1 MKKLLFT
8 LACVFAV
15 STAAFAQSPSFTFTD
30 NGLYGGTNT
39 SGTFNSTD
47 TFTVS
52 VYASFSGMPAG
63 FSADGYSL
71 WLETQITNSFNTAL
85 TITGVT
91 DFQFTQ
97 QTQSIYPK
105 TFTDSVGADSGYRTD
120 QQGALSGDIG
130 ATDNGGQSI
139 LGNFSNVHLAD
150 YTFSIN
156 GAAAGT
162 YLLQTGTTANT
173 PKHSVISYND
183 GTTFSN
189 ADAPQI
195 AYSITISTIPEP
207 ATWSLFALGA
217 LGAFGV
223 NLLRARRRS

>member
-1 MKKLLFT
+1 MKKLLLT

-15 STAAFAQSPSFTFTD
+15 STAAFAQVSASFSFTD

-47 TFTVS
+47 TFTLS
-52 VYASFSGMPAG
+52 VFGTISGMPAG

-71 WLETQITNSFNTAL
+71 WLETQIANSFNTAL

-91 DFQFTQ
+91 YFQFTNPNQ
-97 QTQSIYPK
+97 PTYPK
-105 TFTDSVGADSGYRTD
+105 LFTDTIGADSGYRTD
-120 QQGALSGDIG
+120 QEGTNSGDLG
-130 ATDNGGQSI
+130 ATALTPSQNFANGA
-139 LGNFSNVHLAD
+139 NVHLAD
-150 YTFSIN
+150 YTFSIS

-162 YLLQTGTTANT
+162 YLLQSTTTANT
-173 PKHSVISYND
+173 PKHSEISYDD
-183 GTTFSN
+183 GTSFPTQ
-189 ADAPQI
+189 DAPQI
-195 AYSITISTIPEP
+195 AYTITIVPEP